1 MSDKQWRPPLAP
13 KPASVSLHPP
23 ATAQSRDV
31 SPALRGATLAFS
43 HQVHNNDVLRAQ
55 TARTGAS
62 QAAAA
67 AGKRQPTFSEADS
80 SSDVRRP
87 ISPVRGRSMLTLDLD
102 RASRTLQT
110 SILTPSSLQ
119 SPPPLNR
126 SASEMAARVASS
138 RTSPARSSGS
148 SASRPVSPQ
157 RRLQQL
163 LARDAANRN
172 VVSSVQEPDTDAIR
186 GAAKSMSAH
195 PVPPVKSPHLNAL
208 PKPDLRRL
216 PSVTVPRS
224 MSPVPSSTTPT
235 TATVEQP
242 ETTSVASPITNT
254 VHPHADVVQ
263 MKVRA
268 PSPPLRQIKMST
280 GSSVHNVSTPT
291 KRDHVHESVPPKRDA
306 HVTGS
311 IETKPTLKNSL
322 PVPIPPPPRKTSPR
336 IGPVRSPN
344 DEVAAS
350 SPITADSLA
359 NAMVASSLASSR
371 VQSPAP
377 APRRSKLPPL
387 PHRRSRSL
395 HEQHRISPVEQRPP
409 KPLTVRPMRQT
420 LRNHSGKDD
429 EEEESKRG
437 RKHLI
442 RKHPH
447 KHAEGDRK
455 RWRDKITERERKRY
469 EGVWAANRGI
479 LNDYETYDLIRYRSK
494 GTVPQDL
501 VINVVVRD
509 IWERSRLP
517 KDVLEEVWDLV
528 TDSEDIRALS
538 REEFVVGMWL
548 IDQRLKG
555 RKLPV
560 KVSAS
565 VWGSVRWASG
575 VKVRNRPL

>member
-23 ATAQSRDV
+23 ATSQNRDV

-43 HQVHNNDVLRAQ
+43 HQAHNDDVLRTQ
-55 TARTGAS
+55 TARSGAS

-67 AGKRQPTFSEADS
+67 AGKRQPTLPEANLG
-80 SSDVRRP
+80 SDVRRP

-102 RASRTLQT
+102 RAARTLQT
-110 SILTPSSLQ
+110 STLTPSSLQ
-119 SPPPLNR
+119 SPPRLNR
-126 SASEMAARVASS
+126 SASELAARVASS

-163 LARDAANRN
+163 LSRDAASRN
-172 VVSSVQEPDTDAIR
+172 VLSSVQEPDKDAVR

-195 PVPPVKSPHLNAL
+195 PVPPMKSPHLNAL
-208 PKPDLRRL
+208 PKPDLHRL
-216 PSVTVPRS
+216 PSVTSSRS
-224 MSPVPSSTTPT
+224 MSPVPSAAPT
-235 TATVEQP
+235 TATEQP
-242 ETTSVASPITNT
+242 ETPVLAPTAKHFPSD
-254 VHPHADVVQ
+254 ADHVQ
-263 MKVRA
+263 KKARA
-268 PSPPLRQIKMST
+268 PSPPPRQVKMST
-280 GSSVHNVSTPT
+280 GSSIHNVWAHP
-291 KRDHVHESVPPKRDA
+291 KREPPYESATPKRDVHA
-306 HVTGS
+306 TGPV
-311 IETKPTLKNSL
+311 ETKPITKHSL
-322 PVPIPPPPRKTSPR
+322 PVPISPPPRKASPR
-336 IGPVRSPN
+336 AGPVRSPN
-344 DEVAAS
+344 DDVAAS
-350 SPITADSLA
+350 SPITADGLA

-377 APRRSKLPPL
+377 APRRHKLPPL

-395 HEQHRISPVEQRPP
+395 HEQHRIPPVEQRPP
-409 KPLTVRPMRQT
+409 KPLPVRPMRQT
-420 LRNHSGKDD
+420 LRSHSGKDD

-455 RWRDKITERERKRY
+455 RWRDKLTERERKRY

-479 LNDYETYDLIRYRSK
+479 LNDYETNDLVRYRSK

-501 VINVVVRD
+501 VINLVVRD